1 MNLKNKK
8 VIALIALIATISSPM
23 YSATTKKNN
32 TVKENV
38 IENKKVKNVILLIPD
53 GQSMGGLTLARWYN
67 GGAPLAVDEIT
78 SGLVRTYN
86 ADTPI
91 ADSAPAGTAMATGY
105 KTNTKYVGVMP
116 SVTGMYNVPSISDEN
131 KQKPMASIL
140 EAAKLSGKSTGIVAT
155 SNIQH
160 ATPADF
166 TSHFPDRN
174 QYEILGEQQV
184 YNRIDVALG
193 AGYKYLL
200 GENRKDKEDLI
211 SELKTM
217 GYDVVRTDE
226 EMKKSKSTKI
236 YGLFAD
242 DALAYEMDRETNRSS
257 EPSLQEMTEKAIST
271 LSQDKDGFF
280 LMVEGSKVDW
290 AAHANDPIAIISDI
304 LAFDKAVKTAL
315 DFAKK
320 DGNTVV
326 IVATDHGNGGIT
338 IGNKDTSSNYDK
350 VPLSTFIDPLKK
362 AKLTG
367 EGIEEKFNTD
377 KSNIKEVMS
386 EYYGINDLTNE
397 EVEAIK
403 NTKKGSM
410 NYTVG
415 PMISKRAYIGW
426 TTNGHTGEDI
436 PLHVY
441 HPKNMELK
449 GTVQN
454 TDIAKYM
461 ATVLG
466 LDLDKTT
473 DLLYNNV
480 INTLSNKKI
489 TYTWKNDD
497 FVNPELL
504 IETNGKKISIPAYKD
519 YYFVNGKK
527 VQSKGVN
534 VFINK
539 DKFFVS
545 KDILN
550 LL

>member
-1 MNLKNKK
+1 
-8 VIALIALIATISSPM
+8 
-23 YSATTKKNN
+23 
-32 TVKENV
+32 
-38 IENKKVKNVILLIPD
+38 
-53 GQSMGGLTLARWYN
+53 
-67 GGAPLAVDEIT
+67 
-78 SGLVRTYN
+78 
-86 ADTPI
+86 
-91 ADSAPAGTAMATGY
+91 
-105 KTNTKYVGVMP
+105 
-116 SVTGMYNVPSISDEN
+116 
-131 KQKPMASIL
+131 
-140 EAAKLSGKSTGIVAT
+140 
-155 SNIQH
+155 
-160 ATPADF
+160 
-166 TSHFPDRN
+166 
-174 QYEILGEQQV
+174 
-184 YNRIDVALG
+184 
-193 AGYKYLL
+193 
-200 GENRKDKEDLI
+200 
-211 SELKTM
+211 
-217 GYDVVRTDE
+217 
-226 EMKKSKSTKI
+226 
-236 YGLFAD
+236 
-242 DALAYEMDRETNRSS
+242 
-257 EPSLQEMTEKAIST
+257 
-271 LSQDKDGFF
+271 
-280 LMVEGSKVDW
+280 
-290 AAHANDPIAIISDI
+290 
-304 LAFDKAVKTAL
+304 
-315 DFAKK
+315 
-320 DGNTVV
+320 
-326 IVATDHGNGGIT
+326 
-338 IGNKDTSSNYDK
+338 
-350 VPLSTFIDPLKK
+350 
-362 AKLTG
+362 
-367 EGIEEKFNTD
+367 
-377 KSNIKEVMS
+377 MS
-386 EYYGINDLTNE
+386 EYYGINDLTSE

-426 TTNGHTGEDI
+426 TTNGHTGEDV

-454 TDIAKYM
+454 TDIDKYM

-504 IETNGKKISIPAYKD
+504 IEANGKKISIPAYKD